1 MNPMKAVWLLA
12 LMAPVIMQAQ
22 HRLEIMVEGVETST
36 GIIQVA
42 LFTTREGFLK
52 PEGAYR
58 TGSIKAQKGTT
69 RVLIE
74 DLPAGT
80 YALAIFHDLNENEE
94 LDKNWV
100 GIPKE
105 PMGFS
110 NARMKTFGPPK
121 FEDCRVHFSHDMSI
135 AVRLE

>member
-1 MNPMKAVWLLA
+1 MKAGWLLG
-12 LMAPVIMQAQ
+12 LIAPVMLQAQ
-22 HRLEIMVEGVETST
+22 HRLEVVVEGVETST

-42 LFTTREGFLK
+42 LFKDRKSFLK
-52 PEGAYR
+52 DEAVYR
-58 TGSIKAQKGTT
+58 TESFKAEKGTT

-74 DLPAGT
+74 DLPSGI
-80 YALAIFHDLNENEE
+80 YALAIFHDLNENQE

-110 NARMKTFGPPK
+110 NARVKTFGPPS
-121 FEDCRVHFSHDMSI
+121 FEECQVDFRQDMSI
-135 AVRLE
+135 SVRLE